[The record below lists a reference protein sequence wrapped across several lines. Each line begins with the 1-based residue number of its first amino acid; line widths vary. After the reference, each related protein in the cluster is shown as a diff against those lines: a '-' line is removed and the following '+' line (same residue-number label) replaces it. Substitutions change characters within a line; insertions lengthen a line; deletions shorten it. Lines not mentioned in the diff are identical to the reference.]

1 MSAVASIGVSRREAR
16 AAFVSCI
23 CKTAKS
29 AAMQMQ
35 EIDEKRRTRRFAR

>member
-1 MSAVASIGVSRREAR
+1 MSAVASIGVSHRVAE

-23 CKTAKS
+23 CKAAKS

-35 EIDEKRRTRRFAR
+35 EIDENRLRSEVFR